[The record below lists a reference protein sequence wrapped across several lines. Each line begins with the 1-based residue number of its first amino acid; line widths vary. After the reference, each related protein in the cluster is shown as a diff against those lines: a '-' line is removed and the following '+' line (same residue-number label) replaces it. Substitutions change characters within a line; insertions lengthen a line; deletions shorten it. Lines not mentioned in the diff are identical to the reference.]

1 MLAETTSEK
10 KPFLPDCLPQN
21 RHDGTRPP
29 LPIPRRP
36 LTPSRHAVLTP
47 QNASRHAPALP
58 SALSRHFLPR
68 CPPRGAG
75 GEIIPPDG
83 AWDSPPSFPSA
94 PFLSLQN
101 SGPCRA
107 FPALRRGLDSAPSF
121 PSVPGHAPDGGGI
134 GALAIS
140 AFIIYTLPFQ
150 RVIQQPSGR
159 PSIRADPLPI
169 RGRRQARRR
178 SVGYPERIQHFR

>member
-21 RHDGTRPP
+21 RHDGTRPFRFRAVP
-29 LPIPRRP
+29 SRRP
-36 LTPSRHAVLTP
+36 LTPAPHAVLTP
-47 QNASRHAPALP
+47 HNASRPAPALP
-58 SALSRHFLPR
+58 SALP
-68 CPPRGAG
+68 AEG
-75 GEIIPPDG
+75 GGGGIIPPDG
-83 AWDSPPSFPSA
+83 AWDSAPSFPSA
-94 PFLSLQN
+94 PVLSLQN

-107 FPALRRGLDSAPSF
+107 FPTLRRGLDSAPSF

-140 AFIIYTLPFQ
+140 AFIIYTLLFQ